1 MTISLRS
8 IKMLMHSVSPG
19 RKISADAARLLK
31 VYIEK
36 RAKEVAAHASR
47 IHDAENSMCDQ
58 IGARR
63 KKTLSPRHIK
73 MAIEGK
79 YPNLRGEGHDP
90 SEH

>member
-8 IKMLMHSVSPG
+8 VKMLMHTVCPG
-19 RKISADAARLLK
+19 RKVSADAARLLK

-36 RAKEVAAHASR
+36 RGREIALHASK
-47 IHDAENSMCDQ
+47 IHDAENAMCDQ

-63 KKTLSPRHIK
+63 KKTLALRHIK
-73 MAIEGK
+73 MAIDGK
-79 YPNLRGEGHDP
+79 YPALQEEGRDD